1 MENNLEKYSRCNKK
15 KIADIFDR
23 YFLAPT
29 PPTAVFPPALFPGP
43 IIRIFVNTLCI
54 KQQNVWDA
62 EQSRERMMLT
72 IWRMETGVG
81 DTRTFRQVCRLFG
94 RGKRKNNRLSES
106 AELENI
112 RVICTMVYATDIQ
125 ITRANLCFPTTE
137 HHPLSR
143 RKCTESGQR
152 IELIYGSIRNGNVSF
167 RSMANDNCRWQ
178 RKIGV
183 IYHLDFY
190 EIRIL
195 NWVLELIFSRGGG
208 EEIGIAL

>member
-1 MENNLEKYSRCNKK
+1 
-15 KIADIFDR
+15 
-23 YFLAPT
+23 
-29 PPTAVFPPALFPGP
+29 
-43 IIRIFVNTLCI
+43 
-54 KQQNVWDA
+54 
-62 EQSRERMMLT
+62 MMLT

-178 RKIGV
+178 RKIGGRRRRNWHCSV
-183 IYHLDFY
+183 ENKFLARDRNWVKFGI
-190 EIRIL
+190 IRI
-195 NWVLELIFSRGGG
+195 
-208 EEIGIAL
+208 